1 MTENPSADNAIEPLS
16 GGTAAKPKIVAAH
29 KPSHKASGKPSG
41 KRSKGWSYWPRRI
54 GYRLFRLSGELTAIV
69 LGLAIFWFFALNV
82 LLTQQSVDISAF
94 KPNAQMWFSE
104 AFNGSDAQI
113 GEMELAWL
121 PASNNIVF
129 TAANVAIT
137 DKDGNQINTIP
148 SMQTEIPLSAAAKGA
163 LMPERLMIDG
173 GAVTWLR
180 GNDGGVI
187 AGLGTPDTVG
197 RLGPVWRGGGGE
209 AAARPDVSGIKT
221 LKVTNATAYFVDD
234 SDGLELTL
242 KDTNIDFTHG
252 AELIT
257 VDMTSKLRKDA
268 VSIPLD
274 FKMRASPNVKSY
286 TIDLTAVGLNPSV
299 ISPKRG
305 RFAGLKTLNTSLD
318 IKAVVKVDEAVGL
331 ETADVD
337 LTAGKGQMEFG
348 GQTARFDYGRFKA
361 KLTADSQIMEVLD
374 IAFKSPKV
382 SFAGTGQFSELG
394 ALTDGNINSSPV
406 FDLKLTDVNVDQTP
420 QFEAPLLL
428 KALNTSGRLDF
439 DSRRLDLDNLTADFG
454 TYKLSMQGAAQQTP
468 QGEWESIV
476 LNGGATGTLSHKDLL
491 AIWPVKFADGARRWL
506 ERSILRAT
514 LHNLEFRADFPQEV
528 LSGASLPSNE
538 NVDLTFDLTGGDV
551 RYIST
556 MTPYTNTSGRGIVRG
571 NSARFEALGGSIGNV
586 TVKSAIADI
595 PRLQPKGGDLNIK
608 VIGEGAA
615 PDLIGLI
622 DEKPFEYASKYGVNP
637 KDFSGTGQIEVNVT
651 RPMLVN
657 FDRNRIKYG
666 VTGKFENVSAPFS
679 IGPHKLKNGFVTM
692 TVDGKSMTVKGPVN
706 IGPWQADLNWQ
717 ETFDYGATPTR
728 YKVQGRMDRDTLD
741 GLGIGFREYFD
752 GEIGLSVDAIG
763 TGLDLTSAM
772 LTADLTDTSM
782 HIGEY
787 WRKEKGS
794 QGQFTGELKRQPSG
808 GVLFED
814 MTITAPGFDV
824 RGRVELAQNFRL
836 LDLDLK
842 RANIEG
848 FIEAGVQ
855 AKPDELDEKLSV
867 FVTGKYLDLS
877 PFVTRAF
884 QNTEGSG
891 FDVPILLTAGLEK
904 LALNEAYI
912 IENANMLFAH
922 NGEGVTN
929 ARLAGRTG
937 DGDFKVDM
945 LTQAENAVR
954 NVTVDIPNASEAAF
968 AFLGLDNITG
978 GRLQINA
985 QLPPV
990 GVKGALNGVA
1000 DLEDFKL
1007 VEAPILAQMLS
1018 IASLQGIFDTLGGEG
1033 LNFEEFIVPFSWEEG
1048 ALNIRNARVSGP
1060 ALGMTGNG
1068 EIRLTDRS
1076 LDLDGALVPA
1086 YTANSMLGDIPV
1098 IGDIFVGKKGE
1109 GIFALSY
1116 TVKGSFNRTQ
1126 IAVNPLSALTPG
1138 FLRGI
1143 FRTKRDKL
1151 PEGVVAEIEAVV
1163 PEE

>member
-1 MTENPSADNAIEPLS
+1 MTENPSADNAIDGL
-16 GGTAAKPKIVAAH
+16 GGDDVAAKSKPMAARN
-29 KPSHKASGKPSG
+29 ASRGM
-41 KRSKGWSYWPRRI
+41 WYWPKRI
-54 GYRLFRLSGELTAIV
+54 GYRLFRLIGEGVAIV

-82 LLTQQSVDISAF
+82 LLTQQSVDITAF

-113 GEMELAWL
+113 GDMQLTWL
-121 PASNNIVF
+121 PATNNIVF
-129 TAANVAIT
+129 KATNVAIT
-137 DKDGNQINTIP
+137 DKDGNPVEAIP
-148 SMQTEIPLSAAAKGA
+148 SLQTEIPLSAAAKGA
-163 LMPERLMIDG
+163 MIPERLTIDG
-173 GAVTWLR
+173 GSVTWMR
-180 GNDGGVI
+180 NNNGDVI
-187 AGLGTPDTVG
+187 AGLGTPDNVG
-197 RLGPVWRGGGGE
+197 RLGPVWRGRRESGT
-209 AAARPDVSGIKT
+209 ATRPDVSGIKT
-221 LKVTNATAYFVDD
+221 VTVTNATAYFVDD

-242 KDTNIDFTHG
+242 KDTDIDFTNG
-252 AELIT
+252 ADAIT
-257 VDMTSKLRKDA
+257 VDMTSNLRKGA

-274 FKMRASPNVKSY
+274 FKMTASPNVKSY
-286 TIDLTAVGLNPSV
+286 TIDLTAMGLNPSI

-305 RFAGLKTLNTSLD
+305 RYAGLKTLNTSLD
-318 IKAVVKVDEAVGL
+318 IKAAVKVDEETGL

-337 LTAGKGQMEFG
+337 LSAGKGRVKIGERLAM
-348 GQTARFDYGRFKA
+348 FDDARFKA
-361 KLTADSQIMEVLD
+361 KLTADSQIMDVLD
-374 IAFKSPKV
+374 IALNSPKV
-382 SFAGTGQFSELG
+382 SFAGTGSLSELG
-394 ALTDGNINSSPV
+394 ALTDGNINSSPF
-406 FDLKLTDVNVDQTP
+406 FDLKLEDIRLDQTP
-420 QFEAPLLL
+420 QFAAPLLL
-428 KALNTSGRLDF
+428 KALNTSGRLDV
-439 DSRRLDLDNLTADFG
+439 DSRRLDLDNLSADFG
-454 TYKLSMQGAAQQTP
+454 THKLSMRGALQQTP
-468 QGEWESIV
+468 EGDWESIV
-476 LNGGATGTLSHKDLL
+476 LNGESSGALGPEDLL
-491 AIWPVKFADGARRWL
+491 AIWPVKFADGARRWI
-506 ERSILRAT
+506 ERSILRASLT
-514 LHNLEFRADFPQEV
+514 NLEFNADFGRDV
-528 LSGASLPSNE
+528 LSGESLPKNE
-538 NVDLTFDLTGGDV
+538 NVNLTFDLTDGDV

-571 NSARFEALGGSIGNV
+571 NSARFEAVGGSIGNV
-586 TVKSAIADI
+586 TVQSAIADI
-595 PRLQPKGGDLNIK
+595 PRLQPKGGDLNIE

-637 KDFSGTGQIEVNVT
+637 QDFSGSGQIEVTVT
-651 RPMLVN
+651 RPLLVY
-657 FDRNRIKYG
+657 FDRDRIKYG
-666 VTGKFENVSAPFS
+666 VTGKFENVSAPFAV
-679 IGPHKLKNGFVTM
+679 GPHKLKNGFVTM
-692 TVDGKSMTVKGPVN
+692 TVDGDGMTVKGPVN

-717 ETFDYGATPTR
+717 ETFDFGATPTR

-763 TGLDLTSAM
+763 TGLDLASAQ
-772 LTADLTDTSM
+772 LTADLTNASM

-794 QGQFTGELKRQPSG
+794 EGQFTGQLKRQPSG
-808 GVLFED
+808 AVLFED

-824 RGRVELAQNFRL
+824 RGRVELAQNFKL

-867 FVTGKYLDLS
+867 FVTGKYLDVS

-884 QNTEGSG
+884 QNTDGSG
-891 FDVPILLTAGLEK
+891 LDVPILLTAGLER

-912 IENANMLFAH
+912 VENANMLFAH
-922 NGEGVTN
+922 NGEGITN

-937 DGDFKVDM
+937 DGDFKIDM
-945 LTQAENAVR
+945 LTSPENAVR
-954 NVTVDIPNASEAAF
+954 NVTVDIPDASEAAF

-1033 LNFEEFIVPFSWEEG
+1033 LNFKEFIVPFSWEG
-1048 ALNIRNARVSGP
+1048 GTLNIRNARVSGP

-1068 EIRLTDRS
+1068 EIRLKDRS

-1116 TVKGSFNRTQ
+1116 TVKGNFDKTQ

-1151 PEGVVAEIEAVV
+1151 PEDVVAEIESAV